1 METARDIL
9 DPAPLS
15 SQRIIYTQDH
25 NLLFTRQH
33 FQNNINTVEPLLTA
47 TSAQRP
53 IAATYFR
60 PSQESFPYLNLPI
73 ITTSPQR
80 PAQLYYSFHQQ
91 LPEVT
96 SSSHSRCR
104 VTDDVFWG
112 PRIKPRCAFL
122 KTINNL

>member
-73 ITTSPQR
+73 ITSPQR
-80 PAQLYYSFHQQ
+80 PAQLYCSFHQQ
-91 LPEVT
+91 LL
-96 SSSHSRCR
+96 SSGHIVVS
-104 VTDDVFWG
+104 
-112 PRIKPRCAFL
+112 
-122 KTINNL
+122 